1 MSSLVWQQ
9 PGLATLMGMSMSDNK
24 PTNANDIKQASEA
37 ASAKLTSRPQ
47 TNATGMRS
55 SIPEMPEDYEKAF
68 VDDRGVSETRSAQLK
83 RLLSSTWLRLVLIA
97 AAVTL
102 VLAFV
107 FIFRSLTGSEPMTID
122 GRGSSSSVQVNKK
135 LTGKE
140 NLNSQQAEYLMDKRR
155 QEAAA
160 KAASGESSAAII
172 ELPRATVADG
182 NMAEQSEVAFGQ
194 MNITNR
200 YNTGSSA
207 ATTPSATAE
216 KGLDLSNAGRYQD
229 AGSYYVDKEAN
240 SMIMTPEIEA
250 QMHAQAKAEK
260 AAGNSNSPANA
271 TLNTSQQNDGNQ
283 GQYNSNDGAGNNNNG
298 GGGNNGGDNGAGT
311 GSEQQVQQREA
322 DADLPLIQQRL
333 YSDYDRQ
340 LQEQEMYQSQLEAQI
355 ERNREAAMASQR
367 ERSRQAQQS
376 LGNQLR
382 DMERER
388 QGTSGFSSKPYIPA
402 KPKSGSNGNGQQ
414 SPSNSNSNS
423 QQAPQNSMQPQS
435 NDFVRSAYTTGTR
448 STEPVKGESTPR
460 PGLLPRNVIRAGT
473 SWPIVVTKSVNTDE
487 GLQIIAQVMDG
498 PFTGSE
504 VYGIV
509 QQTGRDIGVSFTR
522 IVPPNPRKP
531 IIPVNAMALTI
542 GSQKQAV
549 SSDKK
554 GHYLQNYSVMAAE
567 SAIEGYGDA
576 YADQNTSTI
585 IQSDGTVITSKG
597 KTTSK
602 EVQGNILSQ
611 FADRLNNDVAKLG
624 NRAPTYYVRQ
634 GAVLQMKLLT
644 NLDRNQVA
652 EDIAG
657 ETQGQL

>member
-24 PTNANDIKQASEA
+24 PTNANEIKQASEV

-47 TNATGMRS
+47 TNAPGMRS
-55 SIPEMPEDYEKAF
+55 SIPAMPGDYEEAF
-68 VDDRGVSETRSAQLK
+68 VDERGVSETRSAQLK

-102 VLAFV
+102 VLAFI
-107 FIFRSLTGSEPMTID
+107 FIFRSVTDSGPMTVD
-122 GRGSSSSVQVNKK
+122 GRSSSSSVQVNKK

-155 QEAAA
+155 QDAAA

-172 ELPRATVADG
+172 ELPRATVADA

-200 YNTGSSA
+200 YNTGNNA
-207 ATTPSATAE
+207 ATATAAATGE
-216 KGLDLSNAGRYQD
+216 KGLDLSNTGRYQD
-229 AGSYYVDKEAN
+229 TGSYYVDKEAN
-240 SMIMTPEIEA
+240 SMVITPEIEA
-250 QMHAQAKAEK
+250 QMRASANAEK
-260 AAGNSNSPANA
+260 AASDSQSPANA

-283 GQYNSNDGAGNNNNG
+283 GQYNSNDGSGNNNG
-298 GGGNNGGDNGAGT
+298 GGNNSGGDNGAGT
-311 GSEQQVQQREA
+311 GAEQQVQQREP

-340 LQEQEMYQSQLEAQI
+340 LQEQEMYQNQLNAQI
-355 ERNREAAMASQR
+355 ERNRAAAAASQR

-382 DMERER
+382 DMERQR
-388 QGTSGFSSKPYIPA
+388 QGTSGFSSKPYIPT
-402 KPKSGSNGNGQQ
+402 KPKSNGNG
-414 SPSNSNSNS
+414 NGE
-423 QQAPQNSMQPQS
+423 QAPQNPMQPQS
-435 NDFVRSAYTTGTR
+435 DNFVRSAYSTSTR
-448 STEPVKGESTPR
+448 STEPVKGESSPR

-473 SWPIVVTKSVNTDE
+473 SWPVVVTKSVNTDE

-498 PFTGSE
+498 PFVGSE

-567 SAIEGYGDA
+567 SVIEGYGDA

-611 FADRLNNDVAKLG
+611 FADRLNNDIGRLG

-634 GAVLQMKLLT
+634 GSVLQMKLLT

-652 EDIAG
+652 DDIAG
-657 ETQGQL
+657 QTQGQL